1 MSPKRAAVGFAVFGI
16 ADLVAAL
23 SIGFLAGLS
32 PAQVFHGVST
42 PPPSQLSLALIP
54 TSPCQP
60 RSPCTLYPSPT
71 SARATAA
78 DRRPGTVPGS
88 QPGDSVTPTGDDRQ
102 PGLRGAS
109 VDSQQGLSDNGAGG

>member
-1 MSPKRAAVGFAVFGI
+1 MPPKRAAVGFAVFGF

-23 SIGFLAGLS
+23 SIGFPTAIALH
-32 PAQVFHGVST
+32 VVS
-42 PPPSQLSLALIP
+42 L
-54 TSPCQP
+54 
-60 RSPCTLYPSPT
+60 PT

-109 VDSQQGLSDNGAGG
+109 VDSEQGLSDNGAGG